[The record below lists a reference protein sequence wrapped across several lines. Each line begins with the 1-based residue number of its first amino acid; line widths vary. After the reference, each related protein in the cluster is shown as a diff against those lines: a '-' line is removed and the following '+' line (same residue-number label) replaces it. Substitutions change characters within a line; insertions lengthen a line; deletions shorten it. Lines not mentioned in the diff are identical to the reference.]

1 MAKKVI
7 YQLTD
12 DLDHTEIPDGE
23 GETVQFGLDGT
34 NYEIDLTDAHATKL
48 RSLFNRYVESGRKT
62 NGKNSATKKTT
73 GPKRDLAAIREWAR
87 SNGHDVADRGRI
99 PGEII
104 DAYESATK

>member
-12 DLDHTEIPDGE
+12 DLDHTEIPEGE

-34 NYEIDLTDAHATKL
+34 AYEIDLTDTHATKL
-48 RSLFNRYVESGRKT
+48 RSVLNRYVESGRKT
-62 NGKNSATKKTT
+62 GKGNTAKKST

-87 SNGHDVADRGRI
+87 SNGHDVSSRGRVS
-99 PGEII
+99 GEIV
-104 DAYESATK
+104 DAYEAANG